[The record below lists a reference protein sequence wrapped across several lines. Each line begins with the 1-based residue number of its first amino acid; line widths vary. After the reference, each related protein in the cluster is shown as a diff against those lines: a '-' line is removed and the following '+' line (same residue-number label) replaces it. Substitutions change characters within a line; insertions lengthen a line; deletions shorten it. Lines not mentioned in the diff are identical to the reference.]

1 MANQTRSPVSLY
13 LLTLVKVFDEGLY
26 RFEKTPCTLIEVIGN
41 LQITYNAHASILKQR
56 NSALVTR
63 VNLGVLM
70 QGLSWRIMLSAN
82 LPVFL
87 PLRPYEWDAIQASR
101 ELLAPYLL
109 SIIDED
115 SPEHAREVLTGVAPV
130 LDPEAIEWF
139 KEMKLRRR

>member
-1 MANQTRSPVSLY
+1 
-13 LLTLVKVFDEGLY
+13 
-26 RFEKTPCTLIEVIGN
+26 
-41 LQITYNAHASILKQR
+41 
-56 NSALVTR
+56 
-63 VNLGVLM
+63 
-70 QGLSWRIMLSAN
+70 MLSAN